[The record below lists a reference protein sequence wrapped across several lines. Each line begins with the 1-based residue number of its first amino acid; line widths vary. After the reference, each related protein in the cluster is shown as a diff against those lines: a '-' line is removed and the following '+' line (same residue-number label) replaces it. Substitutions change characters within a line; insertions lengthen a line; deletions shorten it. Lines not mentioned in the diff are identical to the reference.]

1 MKLMKV
7 WFPRIFLMMK
17 FLLNNLIL
25 NVFCFNITAVL
36 NIHKIHF
43 MGVPIC
49 ISLYIDS
56 SFALKQF
63 LPSPGVAL

>member
-1 MKLMKV
+1 
-7 WFPRIFLMMK
+7 MMN

-56 SFALKQF
+56 SFALKIF
-63 LPSPGVAL
+63 LPPPV